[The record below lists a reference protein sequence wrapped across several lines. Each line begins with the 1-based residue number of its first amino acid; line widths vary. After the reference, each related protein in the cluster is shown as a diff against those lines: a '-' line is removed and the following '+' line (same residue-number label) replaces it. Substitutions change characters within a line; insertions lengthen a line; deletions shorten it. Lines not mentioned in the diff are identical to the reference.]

1 MTWYVL
7 PWLLMLA
14 MVIFGVV
21 VSMLITWPLYRERMQ
36 KKGNKKE
43 RSDLYS
49 VLFSTGNETDYY

>member
-1 MTWYVL
+1 
-7 PWLLMLA
+7 MLA

-49 VLFSTGNETDYY
+49 VLFSTGDETDYY